1 MESIFTKS
9 KNKYKYKV
17 CNNLIPIEANGLQN
31 SYLNRKDKKEK
42 TSKWS
47 KSKMK
52 SRPSCKQLDVMLKKT
67 IHINYNMLGNG
78 SDDNIFLKTTYEGFY
93 KGKNNYTLD
102 STVSTPYT
110 QANSNLKDSNFFDTL
125 NVSKFDDET
134 LNLKNTM
141 IVFEDEDKIEGI
153 KTVDEMGFVLEEDK
167 NQDEEEH
174 IWDGSIKILNFLSE
188 GAQAKVFLG
197 QIAETE
203 SYVAIK
209 RYLINYNEEHLNKI
223 LEECELIKSIEHN
236 NIIKYFDVEYNI
248 IQEEVKSNEYN
259 PKIMSRIDLIM
270 EFVDGYNL
278 KEYLSKFSS
287 GVSGLPLSDVKLI
300 VRSILEG
307 IKHLHDNKIIHRDL
321 KVKCHLFLAG
331 KCSCFV

>member
-9 KNKYKYKV
+9 KNKDKYKV
-17 CNNLIPIEANGLQN
+17 CNNLITVEPNGLQN

-42 TSKWS
+42 TSEWS

-52 SRPSCKQLDVMLKKT
+52 LGPSCKQLDVILNKT
-67 IHINYNMLGNG
+67 INKKYNEE
-78 SDDNIFLKTTYEGFY
+78 NIFLKTTHEGFY
-93 KGKNNYTLD
+93 KGKNNYNLE
-102 STVSTPYT
+102 SPEGTPIT
-110 QANSNLKDSNFFDTL
+110 QANSNLKDSNYFDSL
-125 NVSKFDDET
+125 NVSKFEDDI
-134 LNLKNTM
+134 LNLKSTIIN
-141 IVFEDEDKIEGI
+141 FEDDDKIEGI
-153 KTVDEMGFVLEEDK
+153 KFVDEMGFVLEEDK
-167 NQDEEEH
+167 NYDEEEY

-197 QIAETE
+197 QIVETE

-209 RYLINYNEEHLNKI
+209 RYLINYNEENLNKI
-223 LEECELIKSIEHN
+223 LEECELIKSIEHK

-248 IQEEVKSNEYN
+248 IQEEVKNNEYN

-287 GVSGLPLSDVKLI
+287 GESGLPLCDVKLI
-300 VRSILEG
+300 VRHILEG

-321 KVKCHLFLAG
+321 KVTI
-331 KCSCFV
+331 